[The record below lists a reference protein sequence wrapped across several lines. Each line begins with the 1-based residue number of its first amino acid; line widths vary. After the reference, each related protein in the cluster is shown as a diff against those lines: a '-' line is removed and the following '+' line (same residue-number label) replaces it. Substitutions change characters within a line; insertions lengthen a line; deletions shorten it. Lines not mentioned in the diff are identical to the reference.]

1 MNIIDSL
8 RKLANGLNTDKGAYV
23 ALDRSA
29 IPSEYTEEDIL
40 EFARQEAAT
49 YKTFLDMHKS
59 DDKLIFDFS
68 SLQDATS
75 FAGNVKSEFF
85 QSMTKA
91 PVNVHSKT
99 PMSQK
104 SQNEYSGLLPTKRL
118 Y

>member
-8 RKLANGLNTDKGAYV
+8 RKLANGLNTDKGAY
-23 ALDRSA
+23 AILDRTV
-29 IPSEYTEEDIL
+29 IPPEYTEEDIL
-40 EFARQEAAT
+40 EFARQEAST
-49 YKTFLDMHKS
+49 YKTFLDMHES
-59 DDKLIFDFS
+59 ADKLIFSFS

-85 QSMTKA
+85 QSVPESPVSVHNKA
-91 PVNVHSKT
+91 

-104 SQNEYSGLLPTKRL
+104 SQDEQTSLLPTRRL